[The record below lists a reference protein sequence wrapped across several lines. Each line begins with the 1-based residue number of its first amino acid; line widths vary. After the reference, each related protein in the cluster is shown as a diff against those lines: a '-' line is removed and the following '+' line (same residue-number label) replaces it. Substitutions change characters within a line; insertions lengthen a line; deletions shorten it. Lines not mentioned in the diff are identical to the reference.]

1 MDCRGGETAQPLT
14 PRQRQG
20 SLGGC
25 HVAEPKVSLLS
36 GLGRSNYLSPSHQCD
51 IPSIGRVRGDA
62 GLCETWLL
70 TKVEVLAAKPFVN
83 KHHQPRWTKKKKP
96 GTKPGE
102 VKVRQSQ
109 NLPEGTA
116 DTAVL

>member
-1 MDCRGGETAQPLT
+1 MDCRGGETARPLT

-20 SLGGC
+20 SLGGG

-36 GLGRSNYLSPSHQCD
+36 GLGRSNYLSPAHQCD
-51 IPSIGRVRGDA
+51 IPSMDA
-62 GLCETWLL
+62 SEAVLAFARHDL

-96 GTKPGE
+96 GVKPGE
-102 VKVRQSQ
+102 S
-109 NLPEGTA
+109 
-116 DTAVL
+116 